1 MLPVGLFDTVEMGL
15 RTAAASMFFAVVLAA
30 CGGLP
35 PAKVQD
41 AHIHSEEFARPAQGA
56 IPPTV
61 QLAPVLPKPRASA
74 RAETYSVVVNN
85 IRVQELLFA
94 LARDAKLNVDIHPGV
109 TGNVTLNAIDQT
121 LPQLLTRISRQVD
134 MRYEVDGPNLIIMRD
149 TPFLKTYRID
159 YLNMTR
165 VSTSQLGVSSQVAAG
180 QASSGGSGGVG
191 TFSNNS
197 VSTVN
202 NISNNRFWD
211 TLVANVRDML
221 RESDKLLPGT
231 QQTAATTTSANTPP
245 AGAAGAGGSSLLAGA
260 AALLGAGAAP
270 STPSP
275 PPVSGLPQS
284 GVAQQQGTQ
293 TMEFREAAS
302 VISNPEAGL
311 LSIRATSRQHEK
323 IQEFL
328 DHVMSNVKRQ
338 VLIEATIA
346 EVQLNNQYQRG
357 IDWSKLRTGS
367 AGFQFQQISGGT
379 PAGINTSAFTFGYAA
394 GNQNFTAALKLLES
408 FGDVKVLSSPKISV
422 LNNQS
427 AVLKVVDNLV
437 FFTIKADTTINQ
449 TTSLTTFTSTLNS
462 VPVGFVMTVIPQISD
477 SDTVVLNL
485 RPTISRKIGDVAD
498 PNPTLSQAGVAS
510 LVPVIQTRE
519 MDSMLR
525 IQSGQVAVMGGLI
538 QDQVSNTEDGIPGVN
553 RVPNLGDLFRQRK
566 DTVTKTELVIFLRPV
581 VIHDASLEGDYR
593 QYRNLLPDSGYLQ
606 RPNPGR
612 AEAYGTRPAQ

>member
-1 MLPVGLFDTVEMGL
+1 MAF
-15 RTAAASMFFAVVLAA
+15 RTSAASVLVAVWLAG

-35 PAKVQD
+35 PVKVQD
-41 AHIHSEEFARPAQGA
+41 AHIQAEDTRAAATQGA

-61 QLAPVLPKPRASA
+61 QIAPVLPKPRATA
-74 RAETYSVVVNN
+74 RAETYSVVVSNV
-85 IRVQELLFA
+85 RVQELLFA
-94 LARDAKLNVDIHPGV
+94 LARDAKLNVDVHPNV

-121 LPQLLTRISRQVD
+121 LPQLLTRIARQVD
-134 MRYEVDGPNLIIMRD
+134 MRYEVDGPNLIVMRD
-149 TPFLKTYRID
+149 TPFLRNYRID
-159 YLNMTR
+159 YLNMSRTT
-165 VSTSQLGVSSQVAAG
+165 TSQLGVSSQVSAG
-180 QASSGGSGGVG
+180 ASSGGAGGVG
-191 TFSNNS
+191 TLSNIS

-202 NISNNRFWD
+202 NVSNNRFWD
-211 TLVANVRDML
+211 TLVGNVRDLL
-221 RESDKLLPGT
+221 RESDRLLPSA
-231 QQTAATTTSANTPP
+231 QTAPATP
-245 AGAAGAGGSSLLAGA
+245 A
-260 AALLGAGAAP
+260 AAP
-270 STPSP
+270 
-275 PPVSGLPQS
+275 PQS
-284 GVAQQQGTQ
+284 GGQSAGLLGQAGAQPSASAAAATPPVTGLTQTGASGAQ

-302 VISNPEAGL
+302 VISNPEAGI

-328 DHVMSNVKRQ
+328 DQVMTSVKRQ

-357 IDWSKLRTGS
+357 IDWSKLRIGS
-367 AGFQFQQISGGT
+367 AGFQFQQSSGAT
-379 PAGINTSAFTFGYAA
+379 PAGIDTNSFVVGYAA
-394 GNQNFTAALKLLES
+394 ANQNFTAALKLLES

-422 LNNQS
+422 LNNQ
-427 AVLKVVDNLV
+427 AAILKVVDNLV

-498 PNPTLSQAGVAS
+498 PNPSLSAAGVAS

-525 IQSGQVAVMGGLI
+525 VQSGQIAVMGGLI

-553 RVPNLGDLFRQRK
+553 RAPSFGDFFRQRK
-566 DTVTKTELVIFLRPV
+566 DTATKTELVIFLRPV
-581 VIHDASLEGDYR
+581 VIRDASIDGDYR
-593 QYRNLLPDSGYLQ
+593 RYRNLIPDHDYLN
-606 RPNPGR
+606 RPNPGK
-612 AEAYGTRPAQ
+612 AEAYGERPAQ